1 MEDTNKN
8 SNSKNDSNQD
18 GVNEKLIEDMGKM
31 LTSSMTFNRKKK
43 YDEEEIKNKVR
54 KFWGTQPVPQFQ
66 GESITENDIGPIDH
80 NCDVKKEQKEP
91 FNLPKGYIWYDVDIH
106 NPAEITKVNLIFILA
121 L

>member
-1 MEDTNKN
+1 MEDSNKN
-8 SNSKNDSNQD
+8 SNSKNDSNQE

-31 LTSSMTFNRKKK
+31 LNSSMTFNRKKK

-66 GESITENDIGPIDH
+66 GESITENDIGPIDS

-91 FNLPKGYIWYDVDIH
+91 YNLPKGYMWYDVDIH
-106 NPAEITKVNLIFILA
+106 NPVEITKVKLFLNSS
-121 L
+121 